1 MDKEIFSNRTA
12 VYEAARQKNPNHWS
26 GETRNWSLKNEVW
39 LNPEM
44 MNRIQVEKQFS
55 KLIKDI
61 YHFR

>member
-44 MNRIQVEKQFS
+44 MNRIQVENNF
-55 KLIKDI
+55 LN
-61 YHFR
+61 